1 MSDRAEGEN
10 GETTSNGEGR
20 DTTPPTVTGVQ
31 EATLFVSDLPRS
43 ATFYRRA
50 LGLDAL
56 HESPDGAV
64 FRVGK
69 EQVLLL
75 VTAEKARV
83 QSETPGGTI
92 PACRTGPGPALGAGH
107 VAFSTRQEQVAR
119 WRARLEREDI
129 PLIGEV
135 EWEGGG
141 RSLYFR
147 DPDGHLLEL
156 ATTDMWDGLPQP
168 VRG

>member
-1 MSDRAEGEN
+1 MSASAEGE
-10 GETTSNGEGR
+10 GGPAMSSDGGGQ
-20 DTTPPTVTGVQ
+20 TTPPTVDGVQ
-31 EATLFVSDLPRS
+31 EATLFVSDLARS
-43 ATFYRRA
+43 AAFYRRA

-56 HESPDGAV
+56 HETPDGAV
-64 FRVGK
+64 FRVGA

-75 VTAEKARV
+75 VTAQKARV

-92 PACRTGPGPALGAGH
+92 PACRTGAGAVLGAGH
-107 VAFSTRQEQVAR
+107 VAFSAAEADVAA
-119 WRARLEREDI
+119 WRAKLEREDV
-129 PLIGEV
+129 PLVGEV

-156 ATTDMWDGLPQP
+156 ATTDMWDGAEDD
-168 VRG
+168 R

>member
-1 MSDRAEGEN
+1 MREATGEGEGSATPEFEG
-10 GETTSNGEGR
+10 GEVV
-20 DTTPPTVTGVQ
+20 PPTVRGVQ

-43 ATFYRRA
+43 AAFYRRA

-56 HESPDGAV
+56 HETRDGAV
-64 FRVGK
+64 FRVGT

-92 PACRTGPGPALGAGH
+92 PACRTGAGAVLGAGH
-107 VAFSTRQEQVAR
+107 VAFSAR
-119 WRARLEREDI
+119 EAEVEGWRARLEREDV
-129 PLIGEV
+129 PLVGEV

-156 ATTDMWDGLPQP
+156 ATTDMWSAAEEQG
-168 VRG
+168 